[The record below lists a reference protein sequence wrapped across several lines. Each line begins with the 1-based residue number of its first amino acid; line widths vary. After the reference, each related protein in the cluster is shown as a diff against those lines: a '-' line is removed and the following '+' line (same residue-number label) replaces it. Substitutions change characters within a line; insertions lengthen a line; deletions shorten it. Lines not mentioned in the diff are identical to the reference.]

1 MVIVI
6 RDTNTIDNDND
17 GIQNNNAG
25 QCGLSAGDQVLRVT
39 KSHHE
44 AGEQVEKT
52 SSGGKEEIVDL

>member
-1 MVIVI
+1 M
-6 RDTNTIDNDND
+6 R
-17 GIQNNNAG
+17 
-25 QCGLSAGDQVLRVT
+25 LKRSDQVLRVT